1 MSDELF
7 GDRLLIIDDEP
18 GFRQIVKRI
27 AETAGYEVV
36 ATQDPTVFANA
47 ARRWHP
53 TVIMLDLI
61 MPGADGI
68 QLLRTLAADRCPA
81 HIVLTSAADGR
92 VLDAALHL
100 GRERGLNMGEALP
113 KGAGVAAMRE
123 CLAAFKHAPRLQLSA
138 DLVRAVSADQLFLE
152 YQPTLDC
159 RLWRITGVEALV
171 RWRHPTLGVVPPDR
185 FIGLAEENGFIG
197 RLTDW
202 IVVRAAQQAAHWRR
216 DHLDLDVAVNISA
229 HDLEDIEL
237 PDRLERH
244 CREAGVEACC
254 LTLELTETGAMRE
267 EVQMMDV
274 LTRLRLK
281 GFRLSIDDFGTGYSS
296 LVQLQ
301 KMPFSEIKIDKSFV
315 MQMTRN
321 RDCRVIVEI
330 IVDLARKLG
339 LRSVAE
345 GVDDKAALDALIEF
359 GCDAAQGYLFSRPLA
374 ADNVADFV
382 SRHNASPVQPIVEP
396 ETSAFLDTTQ
406 RRAEK

>member
-1 MSDELF
+1 MTDELF
-7 GDRLLIIDDEP
+7 GDRLLMIDDEP
-18 GFRQIVKRI
+18 GFRDVVKRI
-27 AETAGYEVV
+27 AETAGYEVI
-36 ATQDPTVFANA
+36 ATPDPAVFANA
-47 ARRWHP
+47 SRRWHP

-68 QLLRTLAADRCPA
+68 QLLRTLAADRCAA
-81 HIVLTSAADGR
+81 HIVLTSAADGKI
-92 VLDAALHL
+92 VDSALHL

-113 KGAGVAAMRE
+113 KGAGIAVMRE
-123 CLAAFKHAPRLQLSA
+123 RLAAFKHTPKLQLSA
-138 DLVRAVSADQLFLE
+138 DLVRAISAEQLFLE
-152 YQPTLDC
+152 YQPKLDC

-171 RWRHPTLGVVPPDR
+171 RWQHPTLGVVPPER

-202 IVVRAAQQAAHWRR
+202 IVLRAAEQAAAWHRAN
-216 DHLDLDVAVNISA
+216 LDIDVAVNISA
-229 HDLEDIEL
+229 HDLEDIDL
-237 PDRLERH
+237 PDRLDQS
-244 CREAGVEACC
+244 CRDAGIDPRF

-301 KMPFSEIKIDKSFV
+301 KMPFSEIKIDRSFV
-315 MQMTRN
+315 MHMTTN

-330 IVDLARKLG
+330 IVDLAQRLG

-345 GVDDKAALDALIEF
+345 GVDDKAALDALIEI

-374 ADNVADFV
+374 PASVADFV
-382 SRHNASPVQPIVEP
+382 SRHNPSSAQPLTDSNASPI
-396 ETSAFLDTTQ
+396 LDPAQ

>member
-1 MSDELF
+1 MTDAVF
-7 GDRLLIIDDEP
+7 GDRLLMIDDEP
-18 GFRQIVKRI
+18 GFREIVKRV
-27 AETAGYEVV
+27 AETAGYEVI
-36 ATQDPTVFANA
+36 ATHDPAVFANA
-47 ARRWHP
+47 SRRWHP

-68 QLLRTLAADRCPA
+68 QLLRTLAADRCAA
-81 HIVLTSAADGR
+81 HIVLTSAADSKI
-92 VLDAALHL
+92 LDSALHL
-100 GRERGLNMGEALP
+100 GRERGLNMSAALP
-113 KGAGVAAMRE
+113 KGAGIATMRE
-123 CLAAFKHAPRLQLSA
+123 RLAAFKHTPKLQLSA
-138 DLVRAVSADQLFLE
+138 DLVRAISAGQLFLE
-152 YQPTLDC
+152 FQPKLDC

-171 RWRHPTLGVVPPDR
+171 RWRHPTLGVVPPER

-202 IVVRAAQQAAHWRR
+202 IILRAAEQAAAWRR
-216 DHLDLDVAVNISA
+216 DSLDLDVAVNISA
-229 HDLEDIEL
+229 HDLEDIDL
-237 PDRLERH
+237 PDRLEQH
-244 CREAGVEACC
+244 CREAGIDPRF

-281 GFRLSIDDFGTGYSS
+281 GFQLSIDDFGTGYSS

-315 MQMTRN
+315 TQMTSN

-330 IVDLARKLG
+330 IVDLAHKLG

-345 GVDDKAALDALIEF
+345 GVENKSALDALVEI

-374 ADNVADFV
+374 ATNVAEFV
-382 SRHNASPVQPIVEP
+382 SKHNATTTPQIAHPAPAPVSP
-396 ETSAFLDTTQ
+396 AAM
-406 RRAEK
+406 RRAGQ